1 MNCKFFLIL
10 FSILLIIAGSLGK
23 EREGSVRQKK
33 KRQRIEG
40 RREGKNNDHHKHPK
54 HPPHPSKRP
63 HPTRKHR
70 PTFKPFPSPKPKAL
84 NVECGDDDE

>member
-10 FSILLIIAGSLGK
+10 FSILLIIAGSLAK
-23 EREGSVRQKK
+23 VFFNLKLK
-33 KRQRIEG
+33 ILLINL
-40 RREGKNNDHHKHPK
+40 KNNDHHKHPK
-54 HPPHPSKRP
+54 HPTHPPHPSKRP

-84 NVECGDDDE
+84 NVECGDDE

>member
-1 MNCKFFLIL
+1 MNFKFFLIL
-10 FSILLIIAGSLGK
+10 FSILLIIAGSL
-23 EREGSVRQKK
+23 
-33 KRQRIEG
+33 
-40 RREGKNNDHHKHPK
+40 GKNNDHHKHPK